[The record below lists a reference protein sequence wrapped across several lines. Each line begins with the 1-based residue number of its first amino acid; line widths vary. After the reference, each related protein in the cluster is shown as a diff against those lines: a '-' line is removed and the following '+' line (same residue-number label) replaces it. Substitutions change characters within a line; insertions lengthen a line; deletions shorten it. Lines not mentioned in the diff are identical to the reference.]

1 MTMKKKIIIL
11 SSILLVA
18 LVIVGSTIMFLGR
31 AKKAGTSVLQGRQIL
46 LQALYKEKV
55 FGVGRMV
62 LHLSHVGNL
71 TVAKQEYL
79 VVDLEELV
87 KDAIAPRTVKT
98 ILILNQ
104 KLKLISRFTYT
115 VERPLFCRGAN
126 LYLSGNLQLKSVSGE
141 GNVLTF
147 GADGKVVK
155 LSKIEANILPAPV
168 VVAEKLQ

>member
-1 MTMKKKIIIL
+1 MKKKIIII

-18 LVIVGSTIMFLGR
+18 LVIAGLTMMYLGR
-31 AKKAGTSVLQGRQIL
+31 AKRAGTSVLEGRQLL

-55 FGVGRMV
+55 FGTGRMV
-62 LHLSHVGNL
+62 LHLAHVGNL

-79 VVDLEELV
+79 VVDLQELV
-87 KDAIAPRTVKT
+87 KDATTPRTAKT

-104 KLKLISRFTYT
+104 KLKLLNRFTYT
-115 VERPLFCRGAN
+115 KEQPLFCRGAN
-126 LYLSGNLQLKSVSGE
+126 LYLAGSLQIEGVSGE

-147 GADGKVVK
+147 GVDGKVVK
-155 LSKIEANILPAPV
+155 LSKVELNSLPAPV